1 MRITNEGIAPWM
13 GPKLSLMLAHSKIAA
28 WGKVNEI
35 PNNDKGDH
43 IQSGLTVK
51 SPYVR
56 I

>member
-1 MRITNEGIAPWM
+1 M

-35 PNNDKGDH
+35 PKNDKGDH

-51 SPYVR
+51 SP
-56 I
+56 

>member
-35 PNNDKGDH
+35 PKNDKGDH

-51 SPYVR
+51 SP
-56 I
+56 